1 MRGND
6 PVQPARTHVEES
18 AEMSYG
24 EAFVLATQLHR
35 GGQLEP
41 AQRLYEALRNLNPA
55 DPNPMHYLGVLQVQ
69 RSERDEG
76 LALIRRSIEIDPG
89 VASWHNNL
97 GNALLDADR
106 HDEASAAYRRCTELD
121 PDNAEVL
128 NNLGVLQQTLG
139 RLDEAEATLKLAIE
153 RHPKSADAH
162 SNLAALYYAQH
173 RIKEGYHHSA
183 AALALQPAH
192 SGARYT
198 LAVLYARLGRLEE
211 AAALYREWLEVDP
224 DNVQARHMLAACTG
238 AGVPERA
245 SDGYVE
251 RVFDNFANSFDARLA
266 SLSYRAPQLVAG
278 AVAARLGEPR
288 QALDI
293 IDAGCGTGLCG
304 PLLAPYARHLAGVDL
319 SANMIEKSR
328 ARGVYAELAKGDLV
342 AHLESVPGSADV
354 VVSADTLCYFGALDA
369 ALRAARRA
377 LRAGGLLVFTVESHD
392 EPADHRLNPHGRYSH
407 HADYVRRV
415 LRDSAYADVRLES
428 VVLRFESGEPV
439 AGWLASATAADAS

>member
-1 MRGND
+1 MK
-6 PVQPARTHVEES
+6 PQERTQVEES
-18 AEMSYG
+18 AEMSYD

-41 AQRLYEALRNLNPA
+41 AQRLYRALTSLKEG
-55 DPNPMHYLGVLQVQ
+55 DPNPMHYLGVLLVQ
-69 RSERDEG
+69 RGERDEG
-76 LALIRRSIEIDPG
+76 MALIRRSLEIDPG

-106 HDEASAAYRRCTELD
+106 HDEASAAYRRCAELD
-121 PDNAEVL
+121 PDNTEVL

-153 RHPKSADAH
+153 RNAKSADAH

-192 SGARYT
+192 SGARHT

-211 AAALYREWLEVDP
+211 AAALYREWLEMDP

-266 SLSYRAPQLVAG
+266 SLSYRAPQLVAD

-293 IDAGCGTGLCG
+293 VDAGCGTGLCG
-304 PLLAPYARHLAGVDL
+304 PLLAPYARWLAGVDL

-328 ARGVYAELAKGDLV
+328 GRGVYAELAKGDLV

-354 VVSADTLCYFGALDA
+354 VVSADTLCYFGALEA

-377 LRAGGLLVFTVESHD
+377 LRPGGLLVFTVEAHD
-392 EPADHRLNPHGRYSH
+392 EPVDHRLNPHGRYSH
-407 HADYVRRV
+407 HADYLRRV
-415 LRDSAYADVRLES
+415 LRDSGYADVQLES

-439 AGWLASATAADAS
+439 AGWLASAIAADAF